1 MTKEYEQLVA
11 ELKNSVIRELAEECG
26 KSEKEAKEITRNIRL
41 PSGETSMK
49 FARDGDTVQI
59 TMSMEGV
66 EYKRPPQR
74 GKKKPS
80 FINMQADDA
89 AFEGWALAL
98 HVHLNKNIQLEL
110 DTNGEAVPA
119 WDREKPHYN
128 RFLYRL
134 KKFDTLYGGPDGWF
148 TVEENLS
155 AAAEDFDRYLHASV
169 VTFRNNIGTKSAS
182 VRQGAEARAEAA
194 FYASPDKLSAY
205 SKDLSRQL
213 PVGLFEGTIK
223 KETGIFTGGS
233 SAIDL
238 WGLGGDASGTQMV
251 IYELKTLKRQKSSG
265 PSAKVGIISE
275 LMFYAHYAYDM
286 YLERKGFQPTPPK
299 NGKDPRGYRRLA
311 EANIIG
317 IRAYMLT
324 DKLHPLITPNVLK
337 EMNRGSVRC
346 HQALEYEALCYD
358 WQVKGEEIVINSVK
372 NWF

>member
-1 MTKEYEQLVA
+1 MAKEYEQLVA
-11 ELKNSVIRELAEECG
+11 ELKNGVIRELAEECR
-26 KSEKEAKEITRNIRL
+26 KSKKEAKEITRNIRL

-49 FARDGDTVQI
+49 FDCDGDTVQI

-66 EYKRPPQR
+66 GYKRPPQR

-134 KKFDTLYGGPDGWF
+134 KKFDTLYSWF
-148 TVEENLS
+148 SIGEKLGKVVEDFGRYLFESGVTFYNNIAGS
-155 AAAEDFDRYLHASV
+155 AAGIRGGRKKPSEAWVEATFEDNSDLLR
-169 VTFRNNIGTKSAS
+169 
-182 VRQGAEARAEAA
+182 
-194 FYASPDKLSAY
+194 AY
-205 SKDLSRQL
+205 SKNLFRQL
-213 PVGLFEGTIK
+213 PVGLFAVAG
-223 KETGIFTGGS
+223 KEKIGVFTGRK

-238 WGLGGDASGTQMV
+238 WGLNDDASGTQLA
-251 IYELKTLKRQKSSG
+251 IYELKLQNKQ
-265 PSAKVGIISE
+265 VGIISE
-275 LMFYAHYAYDM
+275 LMFYANYTYDM
-286 YLERKGFQPTPPK
+286 FVGKSFEHSQLPERNEDF
-299 NGKDPRGYRRLA
+299 RGYEQLA
-311 EANIIG
+311 NANITG

-337 EMNRGSVRC
+337 EMNRRSI
-346 HQALEYEALCYD
+346 HNALTYDALKYE
-358 WQVKGEEIVINSVK
+358 WEENNGNIVIKGVES
-372 NWF
+372 WF